1 MKELTVNTLSIESIA
16 ASIAQDQKYVDD
28 NGDYQ
33 WIIAV
38 EDDVTGEVE
47 QFYHSE
53 SVEDIFDELGYDMD
67 EYYKKYGVEDEDEDE
82 DEDDDEE
89 VDEHWKEL
97 MEQRRNEAE
106 AAMIDAC
113 TDIEDLGNEFFRSVC
128 ADLLNQAIKKFI

>member
-1 MKELTVNTLSIESIA
+1 MEELTVNTLSIEAIA

-82 DEDDDEE
+82 DEE

-106 AAMIDAC
+106 AAMIDDCAG
-113 TDIEDLGNEFFRSVC
+113 IEDLSNEFFRGVC
-128 ADLLNQAIKKFI
+128 ADLLKQALEKFT